1 MSEVDGIGES
11 AEETGPE
18 LGELGW
24 PEGASTPIRPEARP
38 DHLCTA
44 SEGAPGAMMPDDTPL
59 WSSSDAS
66 AFRSPPEER
75 EFHPVADI
83 FRMMSDR
90 EFIDLID
97 DIREHGL
104 REPVWLHRDGRIIDG
119 RNRYNACRRLGMDP
133 AVRVYEGDDDGL
145 VPFVL
150 SLNLHRRHLD
160 ESQRGMVAAR
170 IANMR
175 QGERTDIPSGNSQKV
190 SQSDA
195 ASMLNVSDW
204 TVSQAKKVQDQGS
217 PALAAAVDAGQ
228 VAVSTAATLT
238 ELPPKEQRE
247 LIDANDEKA
256 IIKKAN
262 QIKAEKREVRRQ
274 EWEQKRRAAREE
286 GAKAEGG
293 PEVRVGDFVEA
304 LADLEDGSVD
314 LILTDPPYGDEALP
328 SYKRLAEFAA
338 AKLKPGGSL
347 VCYTGQS
354 ILPGVLESL
363 GGYLRYWW
371 TLSLDH
377 AHGAQQLPGKWVLVE
392 WKPIVWFV
400 RDHRDGR
407 SYVADKV
414 RGTRPDKDAHEW
426 AQGAEEVGYLIE
438 SLTEI
443 GSLVVDPFAGSGSF
457 GRAALSL
464 GRRFVGADLD
474 PDSATGT
481 VTA

>member
-1 MSEVDGIGES
+1 M
-11 AEETGPE
+11 
-18 LGELGW
+18 
-24 PEGASTPIRPEARP
+24 
-38 DHLCTA
+38 TA
-44 SEGAPGAMMPDDTPL
+44 DL
-59 WSSSDAS
+59 
-66 AFRSPPEER
+66 

-83 FRMMSDR
+83 FPMMSDR
-90 EFIDLID
+90 EFIDLVD

-104 REPVWLHRDGRIIDG
+104 REPVWLHADGRIIDG
-119 RNRYNACRRLGMDP
+119 RNRYNACRRLGEEVEFRTY
-133 AVRVYEGDDDGL
+133 AGDDEGL

-160 ESQRGMVAAR
+160 ESQRAMVAAR

-175 QGERTDIPSGNSQKV
+175 QGERTDLAEISAR
-190 SQSDA
+190 SQSA
-195 ASMLNVSDW
+195 AADLLNVSRDSV
-204 TVSQAKKVQDQGS
+204 TKAKRVQDQGS
-217 PALAAAVDAGQ
+217 PALVSAVDSGQ
-228 VAVSTAATLT
+228 VAVSTAAVLT
-238 ELPPKEQRE
+238 DLPAAEQRD

-262 QIKAEKREVRRQ
+262 EIKSAKREARRQ
-274 EWEQKRRAAREE
+274 EWEEKRRAAREE
-286 GAKAEGG
+286 GAKSDGT
-293 PEVRVGDFVEA
+293 PEIRAGDFVEA

-314 LILTDPPYGDEALP
+314 LILTDPPYGEDALP

-377 AHGAQQLPGKWVLVE
+377 SHGGQQLPGKWVFVE

-400 RDHRDGR
+400 RDRREGK

-426 AQGAEEVGYLIE
+426 AQGADEVGYLIE

-464 GRRFVGADLD
+464 GRRFIGADLD

-481 VTA
+481 VVA